1 MHLKNLQTNNV
12 FNVPDEMAKEFVE
25 KDKDTFQII
34 DKGYKPEETKV
45 VETPMF
51 DMVVKEEKND
61 IPEEFFENMS
71 RQELR
76 DYCKE
81 NGIKFNAIFSKEQ
94 LIELIKKG

>member
-12 FNVPDEMAKEFVE
+12 FNVPDEMAKEFVA
-25 KDKDTFQII
+25 KDKDLFQII
-34 DKGYKPEETKV
+34 DKGYEPEETQV

-81 NGIKFNAIFSKEQ
+81 NGIKFNAIYSKEQ